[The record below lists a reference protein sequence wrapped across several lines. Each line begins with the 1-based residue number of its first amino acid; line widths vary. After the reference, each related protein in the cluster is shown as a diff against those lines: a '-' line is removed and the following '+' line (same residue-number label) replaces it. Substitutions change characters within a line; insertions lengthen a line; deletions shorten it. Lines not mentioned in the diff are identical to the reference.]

1 MHIAQTSSSSGVS
14 AKGAGTA
21 RVVDDASAAING
33 SASSSARPEAP
44 APAARSSTASLK
56 RGLSNWDH
64 QLQGEISNAQQTL
77 DYLAR
82 SSSQLQALKSELAAK
97 LVARQGREGQV
108 EARVRQFSNTW
119 RQRASASGG
128 TLDAQLSYTSP
139 QPAQQNFS
147 IRGLTMASLQ
157 EGPQEV
163 LAFSVGG
170 ANQALRSVNIE
181 PGLSGEQIIAR
192 FDQALMPSGIRVKQG
207 ENGELV
213 FSTPEAA
220 WANVRDSL
228 SVRGSGIRYPT
239 GQMSRVRTDAEPAA
253 IAPEEWNTGDVE
265 ALRATLQQV
274 VQALAHLQQARSSV
288 SLALAQATGRVA
300 RAQPAQ
306 VSVSMDTLAEN
317 FTEKASKPGYESL
330 LAISSALVG
339 ISRERVVA
347 LLGLG

>member
-1 MHIAQTSSSSGVS
+1 MQIAQTSSPSGVS
-14 AKGAGTA
+14 TKGTGTT
-21 RVVDDASAAING
+21 RVADDASTAIDG
-33 SASSSARPEAP
+33 SAGARAEGTAGKSSA
-44 APAARSSTASLK
+44 ASLK

-77 DYLAR
+77 DYLER

-97 LVARQGREGQV
+97 LAARQGRDGQV

-128 TLDAQLSYTSP
+128 SLDAQLGYTSP
-139 QPAQQNFS
+139 QVAQQNFS

-157 EGPQEV
+157 DGPQET

-170 ANQALRSVNIE
+170 ANQAIRSVNIE
-181 PGLSGEQIIAR
+181 PGLSAEQIVAR

-207 ENGELV
+207 ESGELV
-213 FSTPEAA
+213 FSTPEGA

-228 SVRGSGIRYPT
+228 SVRGGGIRFPT
-239 GQMSRVRTDAEPAA
+239 GQMNRVRTDAEPAA
-253 IAPEEWNTGDVE
+253 IAPEEWDTSDVE

-274 VQALAHLQQARSSV
+274 VQALAQLQAARSSV

-300 RAQPAQ
+300 KAQPVQAN
-306 VSVSMDTLAEN
+306 VSMDTLAES

-347 LLGLG
+347 LLGLR

>member
-1 MHIAQTSSSSGVS
+1 MQIVQTSSSSGVN

-33 SASSSARPEAP
+33 NAGARSE
-44 APAARSSTASLK
+44 APAARSSTASLQ

-77 DYLAR
+77 DYLER

-97 LVARQGREGQV
+97 LAARQGREGQV

-128 TLDAQLSYTSP
+128 TLDAQLSYSSP
-139 QPAQQNFS
+139 QAAQQQFS

-181 PGLSGEQIIAR
+181 PGLSESEIVSR
-192 FDQALMPSGIRVKQG
+192 FDRALMPSGISVKRG

-213 FSTPEAA
+213 FSTPEAN
-220 WANVRDSL
+220 WNNVRDSL
-228 SVRGSGIRYPT
+228 SVRGSGVRYPT

-274 VQALAHLQQARSSV
+274 VQALAQLQAARSSV

-300 RAQPAQ
+300 RAQPVQAN
-306 VSVSMDTLAEN
+306 VSMDTLAEN
-317 FTEKASKPGYESL
+317 FTEKASQPGYESL

-347 LLGLG
+347 LLGLE

>member
-1 MHIAQTSSSSGVS
+1 MQIVQTSSSSGVN

-33 SASSSARPEAP
+33 SASARSE
-44 APAARSSTASLK
+44 APAARASTASLQ

-77 DYLAR
+77 DYLER

-97 LVARQGREGQV
+97 LAARQGREGQV

-128 TLDAQLSYTSP
+128 TLDAQLNYTSP
-139 QPAQQNFS
+139 QASQQNFS

-181 PGLSGEQIIAR
+181 PGLSENEIVSR
-192 FDQALMPSGIRVKQG
+192 FDRALMPSGIGVKLG

-213 FSTPEAA
+213 FSTSEAA

-253 IAPEEWNTGDVE
+253 ITPEEWHTVDME

-274 VQALAHLQQARSSV
+274 VQALARLQAARSSV
-288 SLALAQATGRVA
+288 SVALAQATGRVA
-300 RAQPAQ
+300 RAQPVQ

-317 FTEKASKPGYESL
+317 FTQKASQPGYESL

-347 LLGLG
+347 LLGLE

>member
-1 MHIAQTSSSSGVS
+1 MQIVQTSSSSGVN

-21 RVVDDASAAING
+21 RAVDDASAAAKG
-33 SASSSARPEAP
+33 GASARSD
-44 APAARSSTASLK
+44 APAARSSTASLQ

-77 DYLAR
+77 DYLER

-97 LVARQGREGQV
+97 LAARPGREGQV

-139 QPAQQNFS
+139 QAAQQNFS

-181 PGLSGEQIIAR
+181 PGLSEKEIVSR
-192 FDQALMPSGIRVKQG
+192 FDRALMPSGIGVKLG

-213 FSTPEAA
+213 FSTSEAA

-253 IAPEEWNTGDVE
+253 IAPEEWHTGDTE

-274 VQALAHLQQARSSV
+274 VQALAQLQAARSAV

-300 RAQPAQ
+300 RAQPVQ
-306 VSVSMDTLAEN
+306 VKVSMDTLAEN
-317 FTEKASKPGYESL
+317 FTEKASQPGYESL

-347 LLGLG
+347 LLGLD

>member
-1 MHIAQTSSSSGVS
+1 MPIVQTSSSSGVA

-21 RVVDDASAAING
+21 RAVDDASAAING
-33 SASSSARPEAP
+33 GTGTRAEGAAPRSAP
-44 APAARSSTASLK
+44 ASLK

-77 DYLAR
+77 DYLER

-97 LVARQGREGQV
+97 LAARQGREGQV

-139 QPAQQNFS
+139 QAAQQNFT

-170 ANQALRSVNIE
+170 ANQSLRSVNIE
-181 PGLSGEQIIAR
+181 PGLSEDQIIAR

-207 ENGELV
+207 DNGEVV
-213 FSTPEAA
+213 FSTPEAS

-228 SVRGSGIRYPT
+228 SVRGSGIRYPI
-239 GQMSRVRTDAEPAA
+239 GQMSRVRTGCGTGRHYTGRVEYRRRGSAAGHLAASGAGAGA
-253 IAPEEWNTGDVE
+253 IAGGTQ
-265 ALRATLQQV
+265 LRQPGAGPGHGTCGQGPAGAGQR
-274 VQALAHLQQARSSV
+274 QHGHPGGKFHGKGQQAR
-288 SLALAQATGRVA
+288 L
-300 RAQPAQ
+300 
-306 VSVSMDTLAEN
+306 
-317 FTEKASKPGYESL
+317 
-330 LAISSALVG
+330 
-339 ISRERVVA
+339 
-347 LLGLG
+347 

>member
-1 MHIAQTSSSSGVS
+1 MQIVQTSSSSGVN
-14 AKGAGTA
+14 AKGTGKT
-21 RVVDDASAAING
+21 RVADDASAAING
-33 SASSSARPEAP
+33 SGSASARSE

-77 DYLAR
+77 DYLER
-82 SSSQLQALKSELAAK
+82 SSSQLQALKGELAAK
-97 LVARQGREGQV
+97 LAARQGREGQV

-139 QPAQQNFS
+139 QAAQQNFS

-181 PGLSGEQIIAR
+181 PGLSESEIVSR
-192 FDQALMPSGIRVKQG
+192 FDRALMPSGIGVKLG

-213 FSTPEAA
+213 FSTSEAS

-253 IAPEEWNTGDVE
+253 IAPEEWHTGDTE

-274 VQALAHLQQARSSV
+274 VQALAQLQAARSSV

-300 RAQPAQ
+300 RAQPVQ

-317 FTEKASKPGYESL
+317 FTEKASQPGYESL

-347 LLGLG
+347 LLGLE

>member
-1 MHIAQTSSSSGVS
+1 MHIAQTSSSSGVA
-14 AKGAGTA
+14 AKSAGTA
-21 RVVDDASAAING
+21 RVVDDASSAAING
-33 SASSSARPEAP
+33 SASARSE
-44 APAARSSTASLK
+44 APAARRSTASLQ

-77 DYLAR
+77 DYLER

-97 LVARQGREGQV
+97 LAARQGREGQV

-139 QPAQQNFS
+139 APAQQQFS

-192 FDQALMPSGIRVKQG
+192 FDQALMPSGIRVRQG

-213 FSTPEAA
+213 FSTPEAS
-220 WANVRDSL
+220 WAGVRDSL

-253 IAPEEWNTGDVE
+253 IEPEQWDTSDVE

-274 VQALAHLQQARSSV
+274 VQALSHLQQARSAV

-300 RAQPAQ
+300 KAQPVQ

-317 FTEKASKPGYESL
+317 FTEKASQPGYESL

-347 LLGLG
+347 LLGLR

>member
-1 MHIAQTSSSSGVS
+1 MQIVQTSSSSGVN

-33 SASSSARPEAP
+33 SASARSE
-44 APAARSSTASLK
+44 APAARSSTASLQ

-77 DYLAR
+77 DYLER

-97 LVARQGREGQV
+97 LAARQGREGQV

-139 QPAQQNFS
+139 QAAQQQFS

-157 EGPQEV
+157 EGPREV

-181 PGLSGEQIIAR
+181 PGLSESEIVSR
-192 FDQALMPSGIRVKQG
+192 FDRALMPSGIGVKRG

-213 FSTPEAA
+213 FSTSEAS

-274 VQALAHLQQARSSV
+274 VQALAQLQAARSSV

-300 RAQPAQ
+300 RAQPVQ
-306 VSVSMDTLAEN
+306 VNVSMDTLAEN
-317 FTEKASKPGYESL
+317 FTEKASQPGYESL

-347 LLGLG
+347 LLGLE

>member
-1 MHIAQTSSSSGVS
+1 MQIVQTSSSSGVA
-14 AKGAGTA
+14 AKSTGTA
-21 RVVDDASAAING
+21 RVVDDASAAVKG
-33 SASSSARPEAP
+33 SASARSE
-44 APAARSSTASLK
+44 APAARSSTASLQ

-77 DYLAR
+77 DYLER

-97 LVARQGREGQV
+97 LAARQGREGQV

-139 QPAQQNFS
+139 QAAQQQFS

-181 PGLSGEQIIAR
+181 PGLSESEIVSR
-192 FDQALMPSGIRVKQG
+192 FDRALMPSGIGVKLG
-207 ENGELV
+207 KNGELV
-213 FSTPEAA
+213 FSTSEAA

-274 VQALAHLQQARSSV
+274 VQALAQLQAARSSV

-300 RAQPAQ
+300 RAQPVQQ
-306 VSVSMDTLAEN
+306 VNVSMDTLAEN
-317 FTEKASKPGYESL
+317 FTEKASQPGYESL

-347 LLGLG
+347 LLGLE

>member
-1 MHIAQTSSSSGVS
+1 MQIVQTSSSSGVN

-21 RVVDDASAAING
+21 RVVDDASATING
-33 SASSSARPEAP
+33 NASARSEAP
-44 APAARSSTASLK
+44 AAKSSTASLK
-56 RGLSNWDH
+56 HNLRNWDH

-77 DYLAR
+77 DYLER

-97 LVARQGREGQV
+97 LAARQGREGQV

-119 RQRASASGG
+119 RQRASASAGS
-128 TLDAQLSYTSP
+128 LDAQLGYTSP
-139 QPAQQNFS
+139 QSAQQQFS

-181 PGLSGEQIIAR
+181 PGLSESEIVSR
-192 FDQALMPSGIRVKQG
+192 FDRALMPSGIGVKLG

-213 FSTPEAA
+213 FSTAEAA

-253 IAPEEWNTGDVE
+253 IAPEEWQTGDVE

-274 VQALAHLQQARSSV
+274 VQALAQLQAARSSV

-300 RAQPAQ
+300 KAQPVQA
-306 VSVSMDTLAEN
+306 SVSMDTLAEN
-317 FTEKASKPGYESL
+317 FTQKASQPGYESL

-347 LLGLG
+347 LLGLK

>member
-1 MHIAQTSSSSGVS
+1 MQIVQTSSSSGVA

-21 RVVDDASAAING
+21 RVVDDASAAVKG
-33 SASSSARPEAP
+33 SASARSE
-44 APAARSSTASLK
+44 APAARSSTASLQ

-77 DYLAR
+77 DYLER

-97 LVARQGREGQV
+97 LAARQGREGQV

-139 QPAQQNFS
+139 QAAQQQFS

-181 PGLSGEQIIAR
+181 PGLSENEIVSR
-192 FDQALMPSGIRVKQG
+192 FDRALMPSGIGVKLG

-213 FSTPEAA
+213 FSTSEATL
-220 WANVRDSL
+220 ANVRDSL

-253 IAPEEWNTGDVE
+253 IAPEEWHTGDVE

-274 VQALAHLQQARSSV
+274 VQALAQLQAARSSV
-288 SLALAQATGRVA
+288 SLALAQAT
-300 RAQPAQ
+300 
-306 VSVSMDTLAEN
+306 
-317 FTEKASKPGYESL
+317 
-330 LAISSALVG
+330 
-339 ISRERVVA
+339 
-347 LLGLG
+347 

>member
-1 MHIAQTSSSSGVS
+1 MQIVQTSSSSGVN

-21 RVVDDASAAING
+21 RVVDDASAAVKS
-33 SASSSARPEAP
+33 SASARSE
-44 APAARSSTASLK
+44 APAARSSTASLQ

-77 DYLAR
+77 DYLER

-97 LVARQGREGQV
+97 LAARQGREGQV

-128 TLDAQLSYTSP
+128 TLDAQLGYTSP
-139 QPAQQNFS
+139 QAAQQNFS

-170 ANQALRSVNIE
+170 ASQALRSVNIE
-181 PGLSGEQIIAR
+181 PGLSENEIVSR
-192 FDQALMPSGIRVKQG
+192 FDRALMPSGIGVKLG

-213 FSTPEAA
+213 FSTSEAA
-220 WANVRDSL
+220 WASVRDSL

-253 IAPEEWNTGDVE
+253 IAPEEWSTGDVE

-274 VQALAHLQQARSSV
+274 VQALAQLQAARSSV

-300 RAQPAQ
+300 RAQPVQQ
-306 VSVSMDTLAEN
+306 VNVSMDTLAEN
-317 FTEKASKPGYESL
+317 FTEKASQPGYESL

-347 LLGLG
+347 LLGLE

>member
-1 MHIAQTSSSSGVS
+1 MQIVQTSSSSGIN

-21 RVVDDASAAING
+21 RVVDDASATING
-33 SASSSARPEAP
+33 NASARSEAP
-44 APAARSSTASLK
+44 AAKSSTASLK
-56 RGLSNWDH
+56 HNLRNWDH

-77 DYLAR
+77 DYLER

-97 LVARQGREGQV
+97 LAARQGRDGQV

-119 RQRASASGG
+119 RQRASASAGS
-128 TLDAQLSYTSP
+128 LDAQLGYTSP
-139 QPAQQNFS
+139 QSAQQQFS

-181 PGLSGEQIIAR
+181 PGLSESEIVSR
-192 FDQALMPSGIRVKQG
+192 FDRALMPSGIGVKLG

-213 FSTPEAA
+213 FSTSEAA

-228 SVRGSGIRYPT
+228 SVRGNGIRYPT

-253 IAPEEWNTGDVE
+253 IAPEEWQTGDVE

-274 VQALAHLQQARSSV
+274 VQALAQLQAARSSV

-300 RAQPAQ
+300 KAQPVQA
-306 VSVSMDTLAEN
+306 SVSMDTLAEN
-317 FTEKASKPGYESL
+317 FTQKASEPGYESL

-347 LLGLG
+347 LLGLK

>member
-1 MHIAQTSSSSGVS
+1 MQIVQTSSSSGVN

-33 SASSSARPEAP
+33 GASARSEAP
-44 APAARSSTASLK
+44 AAKRSTASLQ

-77 DYLAR
+77 DYLER

-97 LVARQGREGQV
+97 LAARQGREGQV

-128 TLDAQLSYTSP
+128 TLDAQLGYTSP
-139 QPAQQNFS
+139 QAAQQQFS

-181 PGLSGEQIIAR
+181 PGLSANEIVSR
-192 FDQALMPSGIRVKQG
+192 FDRALMPSGISVKQG

-213 FSTPEAA
+213 FSTPEAN

-274 VQALAHLQQARSSV
+274 VQALAQLQAARSSV

-300 RAQPAQ
+300 RAQPVQ
-306 VSVSMDTLAEN
+306 VNVSMDTLAEN
-317 FTEKASKPGYESL
+317 FTQKASEPGYESL

-347 LLGLG
+347 LLGLE

>member
-1 MHIAQTSSSSGVS
+1 MQIVQTSSSSGVN

-33 SASSSARPEAP
+33 NAGARSE
-44 APAARSSTASLK
+44 APAARSSTASLQ

-77 DYLAR
+77 DYLER

-97 LVARQGREGQV
+97 LAARQGREGQV

-128 TLDAQLSYTSP
+128 TLDAQLSYSSP
-139 QPAQQNFS
+139 QAAQQQFS

-181 PGLSGEQIIAR
+181 PGLSESEIVSR
-192 FDQALMPSGIRVKQG
+192 FDRALMPSGISVKRG

-213 FSTPEAA
+213 FSTPEAN
-220 WANVRDSL
+220 WNNVRDSL
-228 SVRGSGIRYPT
+228 SVRGSGVRYPT

-274 VQALAHLQQARSSV
+274 VQALAQLQAARSSV

-300 RAQPAQ
+300 RAQPVQ
-306 VSVSMDTLAEN
+306 VNVSMDTLAEN
-317 FTEKASKPGYESL
+317 FTEKASQPGYESL

-347 LLGLG
+347 LLGLE

>member
-1 MHIAQTSSSSGVS
+1 MQIVQTSSSSGVN

-21 RVVDDASAAING
+21 RVVDDASATING
-33 SASSSARPEAP
+33 NASARSEAP
-44 APAARSSTASLK
+44 AAKSSTASLK
-56 RGLSNWDH
+56 HNLRNWDH

-77 DYLAR
+77 DYLER

-97 LVARQGREGQV
+97 LAARQGREGQV

-119 RQRASASGG
+119 RQRASASAGS
-128 TLDAQLSYTSP
+128 LDAQLGYTSP
-139 QPAQQNFS
+139 QSAQQQFS

-181 PGLSGEQIIAR
+181 PGLSESEIVSR
-192 FDQALMPSGIRVKQG
+192 FDRALMPSGIGVKLG

-213 FSTPEAA
+213 FSTSEAA

-253 IAPEEWNTGDVE
+253 IAPEEWQTGDVE

-274 VQALAHLQQARSSV
+274 VQALAQLQAARSSV

-300 RAQPAQ
+300 KAQPVQ
-306 VSVSMDTLAEN
+306 ESVSMDTLAEN
-317 FTEKASKPGYESL
+317 FTQKASEPGYESL

-347 LLGLG
+347 LLGLK

>member
-1 MHIAQTSSSSGVS
+1 MQIAQTSSSSGVA
-14 AKGAGTA
+14 AKSAGTA

-33 SASSSARPEAP
+33 SAGARARSEAP
-44 APAARSSTASLK
+44 AAKSSTASLQ

-77 DYLAR
+77 DYLER

-97 LVARQGREGQV
+97 LAARQGREGQV

-139 QPAQQNFS
+139 EPAQQHFS

-170 ANQALRSVNIE
+170 ANQALHSVNIE
-181 PGLSGEQIIAR
+181 PGLSDDQIIAR

-213 FSTPEAA
+213 FSTPEAS

-253 IAPEEWNTGDVE
+253 IAPEEWNTSDVE

-274 VQALAHLQQARSSV
+274 VQALSHLQQARSSV

-300 RAQPAQ
+300 KAQPVQ

-317 FTEKASKPGYESL
+317 FTEKASQPGYESL

-347 LLGLG
+347 LLGLR

>member
-1 MHIAQTSSSSGVS
+1 MQIVQTSSSSGVN

-21 RVVDDASAAING
+21 RVVDDASATING
-33 SASSSARPEAP
+33 SASTRSE

-56 RGLSNWDH
+56 PGLNNWDH

-77 DYLAR
+77 DYLER

-97 LVARQGREGQV
+97 LAARQGREGQV

-128 TLDAQLSYTSP
+128 TLDAQLGYTSP
-139 QPAQQNFS
+139 QAAQQNFS

-181 PGLSGEQIIAR
+181 PGLSESEIVSR
-192 FDQALMPSGIRVKQG
+192 FDRALMPSGISVKLG

-213 FSTPEAA
+213 FSTSEAA

-253 IAPEEWNTGDVE
+253 IAPEEWHTGDVE

-274 VQALAHLQQARSSV
+274 VQALAQLQAARSSV

-300 RAQPAQ
+300 KAQPVQA
-306 VSVSMDTLAEN
+306 SVSMDTLAEN
-317 FTEKASKPGYESL
+317 FTQKASQPGYESL

-347 LLGLG
+347 LLGLR